1 MVGES
6 GPRKLVS
13 VRSKIMRKSFARAAI
28 PALFVIGSLGVGT
41 ALAAVPAGASSP
53 PAHKPPASAL
63 SPTATYKGTVKSVEA
78 SKDIFTLKD
87 GSKTYAVFYRG
98 AVKFTKGKASDIKV
112 GASITIKGNLVK
124 GKTLIHASRLSV

>member
-1 MVGES
+1 
-6 GPRKLVS
+6 
-13 VRSKIMRKSFARAAI
+13 MRKFIPKAAI

-41 ALAAVPAGASSP
+41 AVVAVPAGASTP

-63 SPTATYKGTVKSVEA
+63 APTATYKGTVKTVEA
-78 SKDIFTLKD
+78 SKDIFTLKV
-87 GSKTYAVFYRG
+87 GSKSYAVFYRG

-124 GKTLIHASRLSV
+124 GKTLIHATSISV

>member
-1 MVGES
+1 MKKYV
-6 GPRKLVS
+6 
-13 VRSKIMRKSFARAAI
+13 ARVAI
-28 PALFVIGSLGVGT
+28 PVLFTIGSLGVGT
-41 ALAAVPAGASSP
+41 AFAVAPAGASSP

-63 SPTATYKGTVKSVEA
+63 SPAATYKGTVKSVEA

-87 GSKTYAVFYRG
+87 GTKTYAVFYRG

-124 GKTLIHASRLSV
+124 GKTLIHANSISV